1 MRVGFDLDGVLFN
14 FGDCVLD
21 YLKATGREHVWKS
34 GEDLKPTWDFYKKF
48 REAWTDEE
56 FKQFCHEAAD
66 AGYLFRGNVRPN
78 AVEAVWAVK
87 EMGHEIIVIT
97 DRSFG
102 TTPEVSH
109 RATIE
114 WWEEYGFPEYDE
126 IHFSADKTI
135 APTDVFVEDKYQN
148 WQALMAAGTPTFLI
162 TRPWND
168 EYEVGGW
175 RIDDVKWYPGWVEQI
190 ATREFISAHSAFLAR
205 G

>member
-1 MRVGFDLDGVLFN
+1 MFN
-14 FGDCVLD
+14 FGQCVKD
-21 YLKATGREHVWKS
+21 YLEATGQDHLWKS
-34 GEDLKPTWDFYKKF
+34 GPNPKPFWDFYKDWK
-48 REAWTDEE
+48 WTTP
-56 FKQFCHEAAD
+56 QFLDFCNEAAD

-78 AVEAVWAVK
+78 AVEAVRQVK

-126 IHFSADKTI
+126 IHFSPDKTI
-135 APTDVFVEDKYQN
+135 VPTDVFVEDKYQN
-148 WQALMAAGTPTFLI
+148 WEALMNVGTPCFLI

-168 EYEVGGW
+168 EYDVDGW
-175 RIDDVKWYPGWVEQI
+175 RISDVKEYPAWVNFI
-190 ATREFISAHSAFLAR
+190 DTKMFITRNMSSLIR
-205 G
+205 K